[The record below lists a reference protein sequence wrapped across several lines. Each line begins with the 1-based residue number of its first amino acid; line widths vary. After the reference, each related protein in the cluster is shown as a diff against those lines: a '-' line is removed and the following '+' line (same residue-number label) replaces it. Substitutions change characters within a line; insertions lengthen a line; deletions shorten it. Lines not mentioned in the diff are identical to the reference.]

1 MWNLLAVLPV
11 ILLVFQGLPVP
22 SSSDP
27 VWGLEFLTNLNDV
40 VTKKIK
46 RSMEE
51 LEDSSILE
59 AKESYL
65 TLKEAAELPFLQLD
79 EKIMAYNNYEKVY
92 GVRQNPEL
100 ESDADSTTELTEKF
114 PVKKRTIFT
123 LLFETSVFAIFSGL
137 GIFGS
142 LASRVWNALLCDKKK
157 ARKLKKKIEALS
169 CSLSKF
175 TCKRPSHKS
184 SSSSSSSYYGI
195 FDIFFYSS
203 SSPSYKKKKKGKK
216 KKDKDC
222 EEIQAII
229 TDIYKD

>member
-1 MWNLLAVLPV
+1 MWNLMAVLPV

-51 LEDSSILE
+51 LEDSSILK

-65 TLKEAAELPFLQLD
+65 SLKEASELPFLQLD

-114 PVKKRTIFT
+114 PVQKRTIFT
-123 LLFETSVFAIFSGL
+123 LLFETSIFSIFSGL
-137 GIFGS
+137 GLFGS
-142 LASRVWNALLCDKKK
+142 LASRVWNALLCDRVK
-157 ARKLKKKIEALS
+157 ARKLKKKIDALC
-169 CSLSKF
+169 CSFSNF
-175 TCKRPSHKS
+175 NCRRPSHN
-184 SSSSSSSYYGI
+184 
-195 FDIFFYSS
+195 
-203 SSPSYKKKKKGKK
+203 K

>member
-1 MWNLLAVLPV
+1 MWNLVAVLPA

-65 TLKEAAELPFLQLD
+65 SLKEAAELPFLQLD

-92 GVRQNPEL
+92 GVRLHPEL
-100 ESDADSTTELTEKF
+100 ESDADSTTELTKKF
-114 PVKKRTIFT
+114 PVQKRTIFT
-123 LLFETSVFAIFSGL
+123 LLFETTIFAIFSGL
-137 GIFGS
+137 GLFGS
-142 LASRVWNALLCDKKK
+142 LASRVWNAHSVIGQRQISSKRRLMHCAVQSQSLRVRDHRIIRKRIKI
-157 ARKLKKKIEALS
+157 ARK
-169 CSLSKF
+169 
-175 TCKRPSHKS
+175 
-184 SSSSSSSYYGI
+184 
-195 FDIFFYSS
+195 
-203 SSPSYKKKKKGKK
+203 YKL
-216 KKDKDC
+216 
-222 EEIQAII
+222 
-229 TDIYKD
+229 